1 MYSEIPSGGIL
12 DNTQC
17 NNQSCGIDT
26 IHNAT
31 IKKEGSIG
39 NKWKRTIG

>member
-26 IHNAT
+26 VHNAT
-31 IKKEGSIG
+31 IKKSWQHVEADDRID
-39 NKWKRTIG
+39 